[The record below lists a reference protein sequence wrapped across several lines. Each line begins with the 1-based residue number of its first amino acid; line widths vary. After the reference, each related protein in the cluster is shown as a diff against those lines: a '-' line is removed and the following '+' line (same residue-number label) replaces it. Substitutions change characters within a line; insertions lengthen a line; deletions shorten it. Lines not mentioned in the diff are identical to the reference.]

1 LAGVWRDLDVR
12 RIVRLMG
19 PATIGLAAIQ
29 LNVFVNTQYAAALGS
44 GPLTYLQNA
53 FRLFYLPVG
62 LFGVALATV
71 TTARA
76 SHEAARGDKTALTVL
91 AGCGC
96 SRCPLRLG

>member
-1 LAGVWRDLDVR
+1 
-12 RIVRLMG
+12 MG

-29 LNVFVNTQYAAALGS
+29 INVFVNTQYAAALGS

-76 SHEAARGDKTALTVL
+76 SQEAARLAFGGGAGGAGQAGGAVAL
-91 AGCGC
+91 
-96 SRCPLRLG
+96 